1 MQLDPCICTLL
12 EYPDSCSG
20 NGGCTFQK
28 QKRVVM
34 PIALAPMDKM
44 QVYKFVFQASHHPV
58 FDRLQ
63 YAKKEARKNEGGKT

>member
-1 MQLDPCICTLL
+1 
-12 EYPDSCSG
+12 
-20 NGGCTFQK
+20 
-28 QKRVVM
+28 M

-63 YAKKEARKNEGGKT
+63 YAKKEARKNGGGKT